1 MQAVMREGDMCNTA
15 TVKPG
20 QGAECV
26 DRTIVCYTPTYTV
39 LHDTACSV
47 HSDLV
52 TLPVCGL
59 CIMTVI
65 CATVRPG
72 PGAAGAVGS

>member
-26 DRTIVCYTPTYTV
+26 DRTIVWYTPTYTV
-39 LHDTACSV
+39 LRDTACI
-47 HSDLV
+47 V
-52 TLPVCGL
+52 TW
-59 CIMTVI
+59 
-65 CATVRPG
+65 
-72 PGAAGAVGS
+72 